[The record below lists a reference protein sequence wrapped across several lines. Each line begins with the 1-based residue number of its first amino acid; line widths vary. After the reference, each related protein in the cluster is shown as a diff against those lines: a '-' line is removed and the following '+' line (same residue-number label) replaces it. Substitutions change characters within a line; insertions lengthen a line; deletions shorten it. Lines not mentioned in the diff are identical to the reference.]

1 MGGNTRPPLT
11 VCRHSAAV
19 SGRALEEASG
29 SRIPQKLYTGCW
41 VHVCI
46 SLVRRPTT
54 SIRLSK
60 YDRDVEKATGVAL
73 EKAQREVCW
82 LMGALFVLEDRER
95 P

>member
-1 MGGNTRPPLT
+1 M
-11 VCRHSAAV
+11 
-19 SGRALEEASG
+19 
-29 SRIPQKLYTGCW
+29 
-41 VHVCI
+41 CI
-46 SLVRRPTT
+46 SLIRRPTT